1 MRIGSKA
8 LAVLAAL
15 CLLAG
20 GAAAQ
25 AAGVGEPAPDFGAG
39 GKWVN
44 HESTTLADLRGHV
57 VLVDFTRTW

>member
-25 AAGVGEPAPDFGAG
+25 AAVAVGDAAPDFGG
-39 GKWVN
+39 SWQN
-44 HESTTLADLRGHV
+44 RPSTTLAELRGRP
-57 VLVDFTRTW
+57 VLVEFMATW